1 MIQYFFSNWKDIPD
15 TYQWKAYSLEYWIWI
30 LILITLIVI
39 MAKIYKKSN
48 HKDAI
53 LKGIAIVIVIQEIL
67 KDILH
72 YYAGSLELEHLPLHL
87 CGISIFMVRWHAFS
101 RNKLN
106 TQFIY
111 ALTLPGAIFALAF
124 PNWTQYPIFHFS
136 SFNSFTIH
144 TWLIMYV
151 VIQLYGKTL
160 RPNFKDLKYTFIFT
174 LLLMIPIY
182 FLNKIWN
189 TNFFFLNT
197 PSPGSPLMFLYQL
210 FGNGYVIALV
220 LLFILLWI
228 LIYIPWMETYENK
241 SYQKNRELS

>member
-1 MIQYFFSNWKDIPD
+1 
-15 TYQWKAYSLEYWIWI
+15 
-30 LILITLIVI
+30 
-39 MAKIYKKSN
+39 
-48 HKDAI
+48 
-53 LKGIAIVIVIQEIL
+53 
-67 KDILH
+67 
-72 YYAGSLELEHLPLHL
+72 
-87 CGISIFMVRWHAFS
+87 
-101 RNKLN
+101 
-106 TQFIY
+106 
-111 ALTLPGAIFALAF
+111 
-124 PNWTQYPIFHFS
+124 
-136 SFNSFTIH
+136 
-144 TWLIMYV
+144 MYV